1 MSCPACKTGD
11 PIVQGGGNERHR
23 KSSLWICQEPPSLR
37 QHELDQVRW
46 VTAPVC
52 PATEHTLSSLSAL
65 MAGHPKVMQHS
76 IHGRRGNVNIFRT
89 GEGIKA
95 SGKSVKRGF
104 LVECAHQV
112 LEKNKKTSYQK
123 TVDSE
128 AVRHCEYSKVDCF
141 ACQKTDVCSRIGI
154 IRIIVELQP
163 CWRRYSLE

>member
-11 PIVQGGGNERHR
+11 PIVQGGGDERHR

-52 PATEHTLSSLSAL
+52 PETEHTLSSLSAL

-95 SGKSVKRGF
+95 SGKSVKRFF
-104 LVECAHQV
+104 LVECVHQV
-112 LEKNKKTSYQK
+112 SEENKKPHIKKLWIARMS
-123 TVDSE
+123 VIVSIRRLIVLP
-128 AVRHCEYSKVDCF
+128 VRKQTFVPGS
-141 ACQKTDVCSRIGI
+141 G
-154 IRIIVELQP
+154 
-163 CWRRYSLE
+163 

>member
-11 PIVQGGGNERHR
+11 PIVQGGGDERHR

-52 PATEHTLSSLSAL
+52 PETEHTLSSLSAL

-104 LVECAHQV
+104 WRNA
-112 LEKNKKTSYQK
+112 
-123 TVDSE
+123 
-128 AVRHCEYSKVDCF
+128 
-141 ACQKTDVCSRIGI
+141 RI
-154 IRIIVELQP
+154 RF
-163 CWRRYSLE
+163 